1 MASQGLLEVGP
12 GHVGQSCLQRLALVA
27 CFSEKLETIP
37 AGTKP
42 RTSHH
47 YSLEERVV
55 ERGSTRLTIFL
66 ERMREGHRQ
75 SDEYWNR
82 FKGNVGETSER
93 RSGAYMGF
101 SERIDTI
108 LK

>member
-42 RTSHH
+42 RTYHH
-47 YSLEERVV
+47 RPP
-55 ERGSTRLTIFL
+55 G
-66 ERMREGHRQ
+66 GQ
-75 SDEYWNR
+75 
-82 FKGNVGETSER
+82 R
-93 RSGAYMGF
+93 R
-101 SERIDTI
+101 
-108 LK
+108 